1 MKSLE
6 IGTPMDQQA
15 QVLAPPAGQM
25 PDPSSGLDGVA
36 ALDAA
41 AQAPP
46 GTWEALLGMIE
57 LSGPAGVVIG
67 LFSVAGLAIVLL
79 KLWQFRSVRIGQRR
93 FVEPALRHF
102 RLGRRDAAPRSGGR
116 RGGKEGVRTG

>member
-67 LFSVAGLAIVLL
+67 LFSVAGLAI
-79 KLWQFRSVRIGQRR
+79 RSEEHTSELQSLMRITYAVFCLQ
-93 FVEPALRHF
+93 
-102 RLGRRDAAPRSGGR
+102 
-116 RGGKEGVRTG
+116 